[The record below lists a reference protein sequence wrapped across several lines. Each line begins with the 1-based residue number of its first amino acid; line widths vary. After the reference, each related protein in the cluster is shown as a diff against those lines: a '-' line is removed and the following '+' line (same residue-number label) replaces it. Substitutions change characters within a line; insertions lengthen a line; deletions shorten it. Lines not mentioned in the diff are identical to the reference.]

1 MALLRLDAN
10 IMDQSSY
17 DGLYR
22 VLSSKLL
29 NKVYIIDDM
38 DFFEQL
44 CFYE

>member
-1 MALLRLDAN
+1 MALLRFDAN

-22 VLSSKLL
+22 VLSLKLL

-38 DFFEQL
+38 DFFKQL